1 MKGWLWM
8 ALLLGLLSS
17 TASAQEDWQYTL
29 RPGDSLWK
37 ICDRFAQQ
45 PDACWR
51 ELASYNGL
59 NNPHSLSPGDTL
71 RVPID
76 WLKEKP
82 ISATARSVSGEVL
95 LYPAAGGTP
104 LVVTDGQAIDF
115 GDALETGM
123 DGSVRVH
130 FADQS
135 VVLVKPSSL
144 LVVNQYRRFL
154 GQKGERTELR
164 LERGTIRNTVSPRD
178 QDEASFEVY
187 TPGVVAAVR
196 GTEYYLSVDGA
207 ETTRNEVLEGQVD
220 VTGRET
226 TREVTEGFATLA
238 AVDEPP
244 IEPVAL
250 LPAPALAVTTSYTGA
265 EAVWP
270 AQVDAAQYAVE
281 WYQQKDEMLL
291 GQQFVTDTRWQ
302 QDLPVG
308 EYRLLVRAVDGN
320 GLRGEEAWQDILITP
335 PPPEPAPEPE
345 PVQAPQPEPEPEPE
359 PKKSWDLWVFIGGVA
374 LMLAL

>member
-8 ALLLGLLSS
+8 ALLLGLMSS
-17 TASAQEDWQYTL
+17 VASAQEDWQYTL

-59 NNPHSLSPGDTL
+59 DNPHSIRPGDTL

-82 ISATARSVSGEVL
+82 ISATVRGVTGEVL
-95 LYPAAGGTP
+95 LYPAAGGEP
-104 LVVTDGQAIDF
+104 VVVTEGQTVAF

-123 DGSVRVH
+123 DGSAKVH

-135 VVLVKPSSL
+135 VVRIKPSSL

-164 LERGTIRNTVSPRD
+164 LERGAIRNSVSPQD
-178 QDEASFEVY
+178 QDEATFEVY

-196 GTEYYLSVDGA
+196 GTEYYLTVDGA
-207 ETTRNEVLEGQVD
+207 ETSRNEVLEGQVD
-220 VTGRET
+220 VSGRKT
-226 TREVTEGFATLA
+226 TREVMAGYATLA

-250 LPAPALAVTTSYTGA
+250 LPAPSLAVTESPTGA
-265 EAVWP
+265 DAVWP
-270 AQVDAAQYAVE
+270 AQADAQQYVVE
-281 WYQQKDEMLL
+281 WYQQPDDTLL
-291 GQQFVTDTRWQ
+291 GQQFVSETRWQ
-302 QDLPVG
+302 QNLPVG
-308 EYRLLVRAVDGN
+308 EYRLLVRAVDAN
-320 GLRGEEAWQDILITP
+320 GLRGEEAWQAISITP
-335 PPPEPAPEPE
+335 PPLAAPAPTPEPE
-345 PVQAPQPEPEPEPE
+345 LEPEPQPEPE
-359 PKKSWDLWVFIGGVA
+359 KKQSWDLWVFIGGVA

>member
-17 TASAQEDWQYTL
+17 AASAQDDWHYTL

-51 ELASYNGL
+51 ELAAYNGL
-59 NNPHSLSPGDTL
+59 ADPHSLRPGDSL

-82 ISATARSVSGEVL
+82 ISATARAVSGEVL
-95 LYPAAGGTP
+95 LYPAAGGEP
-104 LVVTDGQAIDF
+104 VIVREGQAIAF
-115 GDALETGM
+115 GDALETGR
-123 DGSVRVH
+123 DGSVRLH

-135 VVLVKPSSL
+135 EVMIKPASL

-154 GQKGERTELR
+154 GQDGEQTHLR
-164 LERGTIRNTVSPRD
+164 LERGSIRNSVSSQD
-178 QDEASFEVY
+178 QEEASFKVY

-226 TREVTEGFATLA
+226 TREVTQGFATLA
-238 AVDEPP
+238 PVDEPP
-244 IEPVAL
+244 IAPVAL
-250 LPAPALAVTTSYTGA
+250 LPAPSLALTTTHRGA

-270 AQVDAAQYAVE
+270 AQAEAQQYAVE
-281 WYQQKDEMLL
+281 WYQQPGGELL
-291 GQQFVTDTRWQ
+291 GQQFVTETRWQ
-302 QDLPVG
+302 QPLGVG
-308 EYRLLVRAVDGN
+308 EYRLLVRAVDAH
-320 GLRGEEAWQDILITP
+320 GLRGEEAWQDIQITP
-335 PPPEPAPEPE
+335 PPPPAPEPAPEPE
-345 PVQAPQPEPEPEPE
+345 PEEEAD
-359 PKKSWDLWVFIGGVA
+359 WDLWVFLGGLA

>member
-1 MKGWLWM
+1 MKGWLWT

-17 TASAQEDWQYTL
+17 AVGAQEDWQYSL

-59 NNPHSLSPGDTL
+59 ANPHSLSPGDTL
-71 RVPID
+71 SVPIE

-82 ISATARSVSGEVL
+82 IEATARSVVGEVL
-95 LYPAAGGTP
+95 LYPAAGGAP
-104 LVVTDGQAIDF
+104 RQVTDGQSVAF

-135 VVLVKPSSL
+135 VVQIRPSSL
-144 LVVNQYRRFL
+144 LVINQYRRFL
-154 GQKGERTELR
+154 GQKGERTELH
-164 LERGTIRNTVSPRD
+164 LERGSIRNAITPMNP
-178 QDEASFEVY
+178 DEATFEVY

-207 ETTRNEVLEGQVD
+207 ETTRNEVLHGQVD
-220 VTGRET
+220 VSGRET
-226 TREVTEGFATLA
+226 TREVMQGYATMA

-250 LPAPALAVTTSYTGA
+250 LPAPAVEIIASHAGV

-270 AQVDAAQYAVE
+270 AQADAASYWVE
-281 WYQQKDEMLL
+281 WYQLSEETLL
-291 GQQFVTDTRWQ
+291 GQQPVTASRWEHV
-302 QDLPVG
+302 LPEG
-308 EYRLLVRAVDGN
+308 EYRLLVRAVDAN
-320 GLRGEEAWQDILITP
+320 GLRGEETWKTVRIEPAP
-335 PPPEPAPEPE
+335 PPPEPEPAPP
-345 PVQAPQPEPEPEPE
+345 PPEPEPE
-359 PKKSWDLWVFIGGVA
+359 PKKSWDLWVFLGGVA

>member
-45 PDACWR
+45 PQACWR

-59 NNPHSLSPGDTL
+59 DNPHSLSPGDVL
-71 RVPID
+71 RVPMD

-82 ISATARSVSGEVL
+82 ISATARGVSGEVL
-95 LYPAAGGTP
+95 LYPAEGGEP
-104 LVVTDGQAIDF
+104 LMVSEGDQIAF

-135 VVLVKPSSL
+135 VVLLKPSSL

-164 LERGTIRNTVSPRD
+164 LERGSIRNSVTPLD
-178 QDEASFEVY
+178 QDEATFEVY

-207 ETTRNEVLEGQVD
+207 ETSRNEVLEGQVD

-226 TREVTEGFATLA
+226 TREVRQGFATLA
-238 AVDEPP
+238 AIDEPP
-244 IEPVAL
+244 MEPVAL
-250 LPAPALAVTTSYTGA
+250 LPAPAMVVTTSYTGA

-270 AQVDAAQYAVE
+270 AQADAQQYAVE
-281 WYQQKDEMLL
+281 WYQQDDGVLL
-291 GQQFVTDTRWQ
+291 GQQYLTETRWQ
-302 QDLPVG
+302 QALPVG
-308 EYRLLVRAVDGN
+308 EYRLLVRAVDN
-320 GLRGEEAWQDILITP
+320 HGLRGEEAWQEITI
-335 PPPEPAPEPE
+335 APEPVESPAPLAPE
-345 PVQAPQPEPEPEPE
+345 PPPEPEPEA
-359 PKKSWDLWVFIGGVA
+359 KKPWDLWVFIGGVA

>member
-17 TASAQEDWQYTL
+17 AASAQEDWQYTL

-59 NNPHSLSPGDTL
+59 DNPHSLSPGNTL

-82 ISATARSVSGEVL
+82 IPATAHAVKGEVL
-95 LYPAAGGTP
+95 LYPVSGGEP
-104 LVVTDGQAIDF
+104 LLVQEGQSIAF

-123 DGSVRVH
+123 NGSVRVH

-135 VVLVKPSSL
+135 VVLIKPSSL

-164 LERGTIRNTVSPRD
+164 LQRGNIRNTVSPQD
-178 QDEASFEVY
+178 QDEATFEVY

-226 TREVTEGFATLA
+226 TREVTDGYATLA

-244 IEPVAL
+244 MEPVAL
-250 LPAPALAVTTSYTGA
+250 LPAPAVVITESHTGA

-270 AQVDAAQYAVE
+270 AQAEAEQYAVE
-281 WYQQKDEMLL
+281 WYQQPDGALL
-291 GQQFVTDTRWQ
+291 GQQFLTDTRWQ

-308 EYRLLVRAVDGN
+308 QYRLLVRAVDAN
-320 GLRGEEAWQDILITP
+320 GLRGEEAWQPIRITP
-335 PPPEPAPEPE
+335 PPAEPPPVVQPEPL
-345 PVQAPQPEPEPEPE
+345 PEPEPE
-359 PKKSWDLWVFIGGVA
+359 KKKPWDLWVFIGGVA